1 MHVYCMYIHTLRI
14 HRHIYICLYTYT
26 HVCGI
31 CFLMWFRRNLGY
43 WNLSSLNFLILNR
56 QLNAVFTEEGWATKE
71 YLILRQVGENRAW
84 SVGAITYFVGQS
96 SLDFSFIR
104 NTKMWY
110 WLLNSVGF
118 CMVQKVET
126 KFFPLAL
133 TFPKL
138 RGNETMYFAVVF
150 GSGCWYLSW
159 TFVKETIR
167 YNGNSSELWNGRSE
181 LSLLS
186 ATYQVSL
193 HWSGHPELLNRISI
207 TIMQNVYKRV
217 FKIDILCQCKELL
230 HLEVDVWNSTV
241 SILSS

>member
-104 NTKMWY
+104 NAKMWY

-167 YNGNSSELWNGRSE
+167 YNGNSSELWNGRSIKGHVAPICE
-181 LSLLS
+181 WFLTPPKACVSHRLQTPFWRGWIWAVHGGGHSKKYLCPPVPPGDRPGAPKLS
-186 ATYQVSL
+186 
-193 HWSGHPELLNRISI
+193 
-207 TIMQNVYKRV
+207 
-217 FKIDILCQCKELL
+217 
-230 HLEVDVWNSTV
+230 
-241 SILSS
+241 